1 MNITKAKYEIASW
14 IAIFEVS
21 EPHEAP
27 LFVTINIER
36 LRELVAAAD
45 KDWALLI
52 AREGGEACAL
62 NYNFTRSA
70 LCSRV

>member
-1 MNITKAKYEIASW
+1 MNITKAQYEIASW
-14 IAIFEVS
+14 TAIFEVN
-21 EPHEAP
+21 EPYEAP

-52 AREGGEACAL
+52 AREGGEA
-62 NYNFTRSA
+62 
-70 LCSRV
+70 